1 MSELGAFFIGVMAVA
16 LATPV
21 LYLSFVERPIQAR
34 VPRAAVVLGV
44 IWWLGFLAAAAVVG
58 VRGGGMGVMGLLL
71 AASELAGA
79 ATIWFARSSPG
90 GGGGGW
96 GGGGGGGDAGND
108 EPRGPLVGGLPEDYW
123 NRWEAEMQPSLMDL
137 P

>member
-1 MSELGAFFIGVMAVA
+1 MAELGAFLIGVMAVA

-21 LYLSFVERPIQAR
+21 LYLSFVERPIQAN
-34 VPRAAVVLGV
+34 VPRTAVGLAG
-44 IWWLGFLAAAAVVG
+44 IWWVGFLAAAAVVG
-58 VRGGGMGVMGLLL
+58 LRGGGMGVMGLLL

-79 ATIWFARSSPG
+79 ATVWFARSSPG

-96 GGGGGGGDAGND
+96 GGGGGGGDDGHD
-108 EPRGPLVGGLPEDYW
+108 EPRGPVVGGLPEEYW
-123 NRWEAEMQPSLMDL
+123 RRWEADFQLSLTDL

>member
-1 MSELGAFFIGVMAVA
+1 MTELGAFLIGLMAVA

-21 LYLSFVERPIQAR
+21 LYLSFVERPIPAR
-34 VPRAAVVLGV
+34 VPRAAVGLAGV
-44 IWWLGFLAAAAVVG
+44 WWVGFLAAAAVVG
-58 VRGGGMGVMGLLL
+58 LRGGGMGVMGLLL

-96 GGGGGGGDAGND
+96 GGGGGDAGHD
-108 EPRGPLVGGLPEDYW
+108 EPRGPLVGGLPDDYW
-123 NRWEAEMQPSLMDL
+123 RRWEADMQPSLTDL